1 MKKEIILVSLLSIG
15 VSPSAFA
22 YPIVDIYDFRQ
33 ITSSGDWRSTIGKF
47 NCKNGD
53 IKITNYEISK
63 EKSINLMFD
72 TWYSKEGVREMG
84 RYYASGSRSKDL
96 EQGEENYGSFVA
108 LTKEKCDPKSS
119 RVIAFDRTGM
129 VLTTENIKKDQENYY
144 NSLDSPYEVRWMYNC
159 RTHRITGPKLA
170 NRWMTTNQF
179 YDYMIQG
186 NASRGRNRGRGD
198 AWGSVLNTRSIS
210 LAACIFR

>member
-96 EQGEENYGSFVA
+96 EQGEDNYGWFVA

-119 RVIAFDRTGM
+119 GVIAFNASGKVEIIRK
-129 VLTTENIKKDQENYY
+129 NQDQ
-144 NSLDSPYEVRWMYNC
+144 LDYSSKVRFMYNC
-159 RTHRITGPKLA
+159 GTHRITGPKL
-170 NRWMTTNQF
+170 NRWMTTNQNV
-179 YDYMIQG
+179 DYMMKRYQM
-186 NASRGRNRGRGD
+186 GRGA
-198 AWGSVLNTRSIS
+198 AWEGILRTRAKA
-210 LAACIFR
+210 LGACIFR